1 MPFAV
6 EEFRDLVR
14 ILEERPEWRAELR
27 RLVLTDELLSLP
39 QQVAELRA
47 HTERRFQELAET
59 QQRTAAQIAELA
71 EAQQR
76 TAAQIAEL
84 AEAQQRTAA
93 QIAELVETSRVL
105 ADGMGEVKGKILEMD
120 YRTKGPAYFGRII
133 RRAHVLSPDELIAL
147 VEDAVESGALSH
159 DQAQEIYDADV
170 VVRGRRREDGAEVYL
185 VVEVSWGVGTDD
197 VARAAKRAD
206 LLAHTSTTA
215 IPVVAGKWVT
225 PDAARFAHLSHV
237 WQLTNGRAIPPESA
251 APS

>member
-47 HTERRFQELAET
+47 HTERRFQELAE
-59 QQRTAAQIAELA
+59 
-71 EAQQR
+71 AQQR
-76 TAAQIAEL
+76 TAAQMAEL
-84 AEAQQRTAA
+84 AE
-93 QIAELVETSRVL
+93 TSRIL
-105 ADGMGEVKGKILEMD
+105 ADGIGEVKGKILEMD

-159 DQAQEIYDADV
+159 DQTQEIYDADV

-206 LLAHTSTTA
+206 LLAHTGTTA

-237 WQLTNGRAIPPESA
+237 WQLTNGRAIPPESST
-251 APS
+251 PS

>member
-39 QQVAELRA
+39 QQVAELRV
-47 HTERRFQELAET
+47 HTEQRFQELAEA
-59 QQRTAAQIAELA
+59 QKRTAAQIAELA
-71 EAQQR
+71 EISR
-76 TAAQIAEL
+76 T
-84 AEAQQRTAA
+84 
-93 QIAELVETSRVL
+93 L
-105 ADGMGEVKGKILEMD
+105 ADGMGEVKGRVLEMD
-120 YRTKGPAYFGRII
+120 YRSKGPAYFGRMI

-147 VEDAVESGALSH
+147 VENAVESGALSH
-159 DQAQEIYDADV
+159 DQAQEIYEADV

-206 LLAHTSTTA
+206 LLAHTGTTA

-225 PDAARFAHLSHV
+225 PDAARLAHLSYV
-237 WQLTNGRAIPPESA
+237 WQLTNGRTIPPESA

>member
-14 ILEERPEWRAELR
+14 LLEEKPEWRAELR

-39 QQVAELRA
+39 QQVAELRV
-47 HTERRFQELAET
+47 HTEQRFQ
-59 QQRTAAQIAELA
+59 ELA

-84 AEAQQRTAA
+84 AEISRT
-93 QIAELVETSRVL
+93 L

-120 YRTKGPAYFGRII
+120 YRSKGPAYFGRMI
-133 RRAHVLSPDELIAL
+133 RRTHVLSPDELIAL
-147 VEDAVESGALSH
+147 VEEAVDSGALSH

-170 VVRGRRREDGAEVYL
+170 VVRGRRREDGAQVYL

-197 VARAAKRAD
+197 VARAAQRAD
-206 LLAHTSTTA
+206 LLAHTGTTA

-225 PDAARFAHLSHV
+225 PDAARFARLSHV
-237 WQLTNGRAIPPESA
+237 WQLANGRAIPPESST
-251 APS
+251 PV

>member
-39 QQVAELRA
+39 QQVAELRV
-47 HTERRFQELAET
+47 HTEQRFQELAEA
-59 QQRTAAQIAELA
+59 QKRTAAQIAELA
-71 EAQQR
+71 EISR
-76 TAAQIAEL
+76 T
-84 AEAQQRTAA
+84 
-93 QIAELVETSRVL
+93 L

-120 YRTKGPAYFGRII
+120 YRTKGPAYFGRMI

-147 VEDAVESGALSH
+147 VEEAVDSGAFSH

-206 LLAHTSTTA
+206 LLAHTGTTA

-225 PDAARFAHLSHV
+225 PDAARFAHLSYV